1 MKKEDRV
8 SLLDLDLSTSRP
20 RPLSGSPSPL
30 PPPRSFPLGTKEIP
44 QGVQSNS
51 LVEKSKET
59 SPPATRMRKSQGR
72 LRERRSS
79 SRSSSA
85 ASDDDN
91 DNDGSERASP
101 QEKNVPLREQ
111 FHLGVGGRGAR
122 SSEKE
127 EFLQGGA
134 AVKKKK
140 KL

>member
-8 SLLDLDLSTSRP
+8 SLLDLDLSPALPLLFLRLGAS
-20 RPLSGSPSPL
+20 LSGRK
-30 PPPRSFPLGTKEIP
+30 RSRKESRATAWLRRVRKR
-44 QGVQSNS
+44 G
-51 LVEKSKET
+51 
-59 SPPATRMRKSQGR
+59 PPATRMRKSQGR

-101 QEKNVPLREQ
+101 QEKNVPPLREQ
-111 FHLGVGGRGAR
+111 FHLGVGGGGAR